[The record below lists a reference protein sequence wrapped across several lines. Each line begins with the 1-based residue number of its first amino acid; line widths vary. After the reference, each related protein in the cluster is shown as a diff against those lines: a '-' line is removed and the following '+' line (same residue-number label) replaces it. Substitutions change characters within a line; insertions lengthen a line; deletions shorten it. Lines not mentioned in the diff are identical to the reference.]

1 MNDIETLE
9 DAKKLVEYA
18 STDYNTVRQHSSI
31 EYLSPDEFERRWNG
45 DENFRKEF
53 VEERKT
59 KEERRVKNRIE
70 KRRRLK
76 EDVSLEERIS
86 VQN

>member
-1 MNDIETLE
+1 MI
-9 DAKKLVEYA
+9 
-18 STDYNTVRQHSSI
+18 SI

-53 VEERKT
+53 VEERRR

-70 KRRRLK
+70 KRRRK
-76 EDVSLEERIS
+76 DNIWIREDMGYST
-86 VQN
+86 